1 LISAGTW
8 ADKKPWV
15 DKETKMKTIATKAA
29 IGQSVVAFSPHSALK
44 FALFA
49 LGLGVAAMVSA
60 QPRFD

>member
-1 LISAGTW
+1 
-8 ADKKPWV
+8 
-15 DKETKMKTIATKAA
+15 MKTIATKAA

-60 QPRFD
+60 QPKDSTEAEVEK